1 METFVVVLMISTV
14 LAVLGKVVLVFR
26 EKPKSMQ
33 SEQGTFQHGP
43 GGTRVTFGKRKPQGM
58 R

>member
-26 EKPKSMQ
+26 EKPKTMKRDHD
-33 SEQGTFQHGP
+33 TFQP
-43 GGTRVTFGKRKPQGM
+43 APRITRVEFGKRKPQGM
-58 R
+58 P